1 MTRLWTS
8 TALCLALA
16 LGSSAPAWA
25 AGTEPETPAATDAKP
40 ATPECKEAD
49 KTKCPPAD
57 AAKPADA
64 KPADAAATP
73 ATPECKDADKSKCPP
88 AEAVKPAD
96 AKPADAK
103 PADAKPADAK
113 PVDAKPVDAAK
124 PADETKPADAAKPA
138 DAKPADAAKPADPAA
153 APATPECKEAD
164 KSKCP
169 PGKQGFLE
177 KYHAAVALIDAGK
190 YEDALVAMKALDDG
204 TSADVVNY
212 IGYINRKM
220 GKMAQAQMYY
230 EAALHMRPNHRGALE
245 YYGEWYCMMGNV
257 EKAKANLAT
266 IKTVYGA
273 DTKEYVA
280 LSRMIDDT
288 LAKQKS

>member
-1 MTRLWTS
+1 MTRRWTS

-57 AAKPADA
+57 A
-64 KPADAAATP
+64 KPADAAAAP
-73 ATPECKDADKSKCPP
+73 ATPECKEADKSKCPP
-88 AEAVKPAD
+88 AEA

-103 PADAKPADAK
+103 PA
-113 PVDAKPVDAAK
+113 DAAK
-124 PADETKPADAAKPA
+124 PADETKPADAAKPTDAKPA

-169 PGKQGFLE
+169 PGKQGFLD

-190 YEDALVAMKALDDG
+190 YDDALVAMKALDDG

>member
-1 MTRLWTS
+1 MTRRWTS

-64 KPADAAATP
+64 KPADAAAAP
-73 ATPECKDADKSKCPP
+73 ATPECKEADKSKCPP
-88 AEAVKPAD
+88 AEA

-103 PADAKPADAK
+103 PA
-113 PVDAKPVDAAK
+113 DAAK
-124 PADETKPADAAKPA
+124 PADETKPADAAKPT

-169 PGKQGFLE
+169 PGKQGFLD

-190 YEDALVAMKALDDG
+190 YDDALVAMKALDDG